1 MTFKGRNFNHEEDDF
16 HLAVGISE
24 ETKNICRERIFFSSF
39 SNALQADELFDD
51 IDDVPKQFRTVTGD
65 LERLLSMITN
75 PIEYEYTLLT
85 FMMYQRMAKEV
96 YSLYRNTDEDSA
108 ESREEQ
114 IKMQIIKSI
123 MKLKELKQR
132 LNHAVLS
139 DQSQVFNTA
148 RIEALELDNL
158 MEVAYAS
165 AVSALTREE
174 SRGAHSRED
183 FPKRDDKNW
192 LKHLLYFTIEDKIA
206 YRAVNRKPLTVPP
219 MELKDRVY

>member
-1 MTFKGRNFNHEEDDF
+1 MARLNRWNQSKQGENLVEIRHAMQKTMQTDF
-16 HLAVGISE
+16 GV
-24 ETKNICRERIFFSSF
+24 
-39 SNALQADELFDD
+39 
-51 IDDVPKQFRTVTGD
+51 FRT
-65 LERLLSMITN
+65 
-75 PIEYEYTLLT
+75 
-85 FMMYQRMAKEV
+85 AK
-96 YSLYRNTDEDSA
+96 Y
-108 ESREEQ
+108 
-114 IKMQIIKSI
+114 MQEGLV
-123 MKLKELKQR
+123 KLKELKER
-132 LNHAVLS
+132 LNRAVLS
-139 DQSQVFNTA
+139 DKSQVFNTA

-192 LKHLLYFTIEDKIA
+192 LKHLLYFAMEDKTDKIA